1 MSKKRKGGLISRN
14 RSKRTGLPPGT
25 LTKSEEPNKT
35 AVNIQVIQFSEQ
47 YYDEYKITG
56 LGELKNPASD
66 NVLTWLN
73 VEGIHDIQIVE
84 QIGSKYGIHPLTLE
98 DITNTDQRPKFES
111 YDFYDV
117 FMMKMLYYENELQ
130 SEQLTVVLLDK
141 MVISFQEEHGGDA
154 FGIIRERLRMGKG
167 RVRKMGE
174 DYLAY
179 ALLDA
184 VVDIYFNIL
193 EKIGDKIESIDEQ
206 LVKDP
211 EPEMLVSLH
220 DLKREMIYLRKAV
233 WPVREVFTGFERSGS
248 PRLKE
253 STEVYLRDAQDHSIR
268 VIETVENFRDLLA
281 GMIDIYLSGLS
292 HKMNEVVKVLTII
305 STIFIPVTFIAGV
318 YGMNFEYMPEL
329 RSPYGYAVTWIIML
343 AVMISLMVYFR
354 RKKWL

>member
-1 MSKKRKGGLISRN
+1 MSKKRKGGLINRN

-25 LTKSEEPNKT
+25 LTKSEESNKQ
-35 AVNIQVIQFSEQ
+35 AVRIQVIQFSEQ
-47 YYDEYKITG
+47 LYDEYKISS
-56 LGELKNPASD
+56 LNELKNPD
-66 NVLTWLN
+66 TENVLTWIN
-73 VEGIHDIQIVE
+73 VEGIHDIQVIE
-84 QIGSKYGIHPLTLE
+84 QIGNKYGIHPLTLE

-111 YDFYDV
+111 YDLYDV
-117 FMMKMLYYENELQ
+117 FMMKMLYYESELHA
-130 SEQLTVVLLDK
+130 EQLTVVLLNK
-141 MVISFQEEHGGDA
+141 MVISFQEERGGDA
-154 FGIIRERLRMGKG
+154 FGLIRERLKMGKG

-193 EKIGDKIESIDEQ
+193 EKIGDKIEVLDEQ

-211 EPEMLVSLH
+211 EPDMLVSLH

-253 STEVYLRDAQDHSIR
+253 STEVYLRDAQDHAIR

-318 YGMNFEYMPEL
+318 YGMNFQYMPEL
-329 RSPYGYAVTWIIML
+329 RSPYGYAITWAVML
-343 AVMISLMVYFR
+343 LIMISLIIYFR
-354 RKKWL
+354 RKKWM

>member
-1 MSKKRKGGLISRN
+1 MSKKRRGGLINKN
-14 RSKRTGLPPGT
+14 RSRRTGLPPGT
-25 LTKSEEPNKT
+25 LSKSEETNKT
-35 AVNIQVIQFSEQ
+35 AVKIYIIQFNEVHF
-47 YYDEYKITG
+47 DEYRISS
-56 LGELKNPASD
+56 LSELKTALPENT
-66 NVLTWLN
+66 VTWIN
-73 VEGIHDIQIVE
+73 VEGIHDIQVIE
-84 QIGSKYGIHPLTLE
+84 QIGTKYGIHPLTLE
-98 DITNTDQRPKFES
+98 DITNTDQRPKFEN
-111 YDFYDV
+111 YDLYDV
-117 FMMKMLYYENELQ
+117 FMMKMLYYETELN

-141 MVISFQEEHGGDA
+141 IVISFQEEHGGDA
-154 FGIIRERLRMGKG
+154 FNIIRERLRMGKG
-167 RVRKMGE
+167 RVRRMGE

-193 EKIGDKIESIDEQ
+193 EKIGDKIEIIDEQ
-206 LVKDP
+206 LVQDP
-211 EPEMLVSLH
+211 EPNMLVSLH
-220 DLKREMIYLRKAV
+220 ELKREMIYLRKAV

-268 VIETVENFRDLLA
+268 VIETVENFRDLLT

-329 RSPYGYAVTWIIML
+329 HSPYGYAITW
-343 AVMISLMVYFR
+343 AVMLSIMIVLIVYFK
-354 RKKWL
+354 RKKWM